1 MADNNGFSKHGSAR
15 TGWGNGGTS
24 AIPLRIA
31 LTSCIDSIEQI
42 QTSHRVCLQHNSR
55 PCICD
60 ALTLKRL
67 LQASSHPKQ
76 RERRLHSTER
86 STTSVLR
93 FSGVPTPVAG
103 LKLFCNWILEEL
115 ESGTQRSPRPRTTGS
130 PHTACISRPSKSGTR
145 TPALPLENK
154 TCPSCK
160 RTVLGNWWLACRVS
174 TLLIRWKKLLFGVK
188 SLVGVRSD

>member
-55 PCICD
+55 PCIC
-60 ALTLKRL
+60 
-67 LQASSHPKQ
+67 
-76 RERRLHSTER
+76 ERRLHSTER